1 MDPCWW
7 PVFIW
12 SSCSK
17 LFIFMF
23 CFPSRDFSVY
33 ILFAW
38 YSKWALYQCLAW
50 FFVSVLQAVFS
61 FFPKR
66 ILISYITQIQSLTLH
81 INPVI
86 YPWFPFDYLM
96 NQHPTIPAF
105 WFIGESKH
113 IFFLTLQKNSEAWLP
128 LISTDN
134 KLVVWDIVLKLPFL
148 PHLGLDSLCPR
159 LTLNLEIRLH
169 FFLPIFL
176 SVWQAGS

>member
-1 MDPCWW
+1 MLLLANSCLLVDISFLMILGFFFHFDRFEICYFSFICRSILRICAKDQPQHGEGFWENRCLGVAKIMSPSQIMDPCWW

-96 NQHPTIPAF
+96 NQHPTIPA
-105 WFIGESKH
+105 I
-113 IFFLTLQKNSEAWLP
+113 
-128 LISTDN
+128 
-134 KLVVWDIVLKLPFL
+134 
-148 PHLGLDSLCPR
+148 
-159 LTLNLEIRLH
+159 
-169 FFLPIFL
+169 
-176 SVWQAGS
+176 